1 MVVKFVRSIS
11 FYPRDLQGFKE
22 VTGIYKIESSFR
34 FWFISIFFFQIPA
47 SLDARVGACVENRT
61 AVVYGQKIQMNF
73 ACVCDQDKCNR
84 SREEVESEAK
94 SNGGVFLR
102 SIALLVAAVM
112 IFITTFDEVILR

>member
-1 MVVKFVRSIS
+1 
-11 FYPRDLQGFKE
+11 
-22 VTGIYKIESSFR
+22 
-34 FWFISIFFFQIPA
+34 
-47 SLDARVGACVENRT
+47 
-61 AVVYGQKIQMNF
+61 MNF

-112 IFITTFDEVILR
+112 IFITTFDEVILC